1 MIFYMS
7 DTSDL
12 LFKYRSKKNML
23 KQRLNDFRKINS
35 EEEIFKELVFC
46 LLTPGSRAKFCW
58 KSTESL
64 FDSKVIL
71 DGNPRQIKK
80 HLIGVRFN
88 NGKARRISDARK
100 AFIIDGN
107 ISIGNIV
114 NNGKNPKELREW
126 LVENINGYGYKEAS
140 HFMRNSG
147 YRELAIL
154 DRHILKNLEKLGVID
169 AVPKT
174 LTKKNYFE
182 IEGRFMEFS
191 GKTGIPM
198 DELDL
203 LFWAEEAGLI
213 FK

>member
-1 MIFYMS
+1 MRFIS
-7 DTSDL
+7 VEKL
-12 LFKYRSKKNML
+12 LLAYGKRKKDI
-23 KQRLNDFRKINS
+23 KKRLNDFRETGKS
-35 EEEIFKELVFC
+35 KEKTRLEMFFC
-46 LLTPGSRAKFCW
+46 LCTPQSKALSCW
-58 KSTESL
+58 SAISEMNEKGLLDKGTRTEI
-64 FDSKVIL
+64 SK
-71 DGNPRQIKK
+71 
-80 HLIGVRFN
+80 LISSKGVRFKN
-88 NGKARRISDARK
+88 NKARYIIEAREKFSDVWDVLNSKPPQEA
-100 AFIIDGN
+100 
-107 ISIGNIV
+107 
-114 NNGKNPKELREW
+114 REW

-182 IEGRFMEFS
+182 IEGRFMKFS

>member
-1 MIFYMS
+1 MGVKK
-7 DTSDL
+7 L
-12 LFKYRSKKNML
+12 LLAYGKRKKDI
-23 KQRLNDFRKINS
+23 KKRLMDFRETGKD
-35 EEEIFKELVFC
+35 KEKTRLEMFFC
-46 LLTPGSRAKFCW
+46 LCTPQSKALSCWSAISEMKEKGLLDNGSKG
-58 KSTESL
+58 EI
-64 FDSKVIL
+64 SK
-71 DGNPRQIKK
+71 
-80 HLIGVRFN
+80 LISSKGVRFKN
-88 NGKARRISDARK
+88 NKARYIIEAR
-100 AFIIDGN
+100 
-107 ISIGNIV
+107 
-114 NNGKNPKELREW
+114 GKFADVWNVLNAKKPQEAREW

-169 AVPKT
+169 SVPKA

-182 IEGRFMEFS
+182 IENRFREFS
-191 GKTGIPM
+191 EKTGIPM